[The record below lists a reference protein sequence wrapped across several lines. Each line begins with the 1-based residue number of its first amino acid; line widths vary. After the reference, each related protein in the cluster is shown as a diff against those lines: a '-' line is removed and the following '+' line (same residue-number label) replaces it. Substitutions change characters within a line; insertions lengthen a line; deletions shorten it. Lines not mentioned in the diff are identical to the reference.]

1 MNINNIISSDLCM
14 SCGACKHVS
23 PEKISIELNAEKGM
37 FLPKCSSPLNKNE
50 LDYFEKICPAN
61 GYPIKKI
68 ATEIFDKPNYEDY
81 RLGTFKSMGTY
92 RINNK
97 KILDNAS
104 SGGVLT
110 GLAKKLLDE
119 NIVQGVVATSFKYM
133 RNEIVPQVE
142 IITDSDQ
149 LYKTQGSK
157 YMPVPALLTIESIK
171 KFNGKVVFIGT
182 PCQIAAI
189 RLIQQYDPIVK
200 EKILFT
206 FGFFCGGFKDM
217 REIDRYKEIAGM
229 SKSEIEY
236 FQFRGS
242 GQPGKMKINSKDG
255 GKWEYSYPEYARL
268 TGYMKYYRCRVCVD
282 ATAELADISCGDAW
296 LDKFEK
302 MGGNWSIV
310 IFRNKKL
317 ENIFY
322 NLTKNNEISY
332 EPITIDEVVLSQKG
346 NLTSKKERFI
356 SRNNFLK
363 IIDRKIPKFDG
374 GWNPNPSTSLLF
386 EAKVYF
392 SQLIIYY
399 LEKTNLYW
407 LVLIARKILKKT
419 S

>member
-1 MNINNIISSDLCM
+1 M
-14 SCGACKHVS
+14 
-23 PEKISIELNAEKGM
+23 
-37 FLPKCSSPLNKNE
+37 
-50 LDYFEKICPAN
+50 
-61 GYPIKKI
+61 
-68 ATEIFDKPNYEDY
+68 
-81 RLGTFKSMGTY
+81 
-92 RINNK
+92 
-97 KILDNAS
+97 
-104 SGGVLT
+104 
-110 GLAKKLLDE
+110 
-119 NIVQGVVATSFKYM
+119 
-133 RNEIVPQVE
+133 
-142 IITDSDQ
+142 
-149 LYKTQGSK
+149 
-157 YMPVPALLTIESIK
+157 
-171 KFNGKVVFIGT
+171 
-182 PCQIAAI
+182 
-189 RLIQQYDPIVK
+189 
-200 EKILFT
+200 
-206 FGFFCGGFKDM
+206 
-217 REIDRYKEIAGM
+217 
-229 SKSEIEY
+229 
-236 FQFRGS
+236 
-242 GQPGKMKINSKDG
+242 
-255 GKWEYSYPEYARL
+255 
-268 TGYMKYYRCRVCVD
+268 D